1 MKKKKTVSKK
11 PKVASK
17 SEKMVFQ
24 LVLMVVLVLVLISL
38 FTTPASIL
46 DDINTVSERGLFNTK
61 APQNYV
67 EVPIQIKNPIGAIGA
82 FTSYGTTLI
91 FGHKYSLIL
100 SLTLL
105 MLLVFNLF
113 KIKKRKEYF
122 LLLMKLNYFGLA
134 LQTLLSFP
142 YRDEDRIAYGV
153 VSETIVKLLAIT
165 GNTGTIVILVFL
177 NLILLG
183 FIIGFENVASIFGSR
198 KQKVAEKTPKVVK
211 AKKTTTEKTNDL
223 SDYKVE
229 TEIVNEGVT
238 PEININTHTDLL
250 KGRDEHLTFPKKK
263 AAEKV
268 IEDNFEMIDYVLPN
282 IEEILTSPPR
292 SSKKN
297 KVATEED
304 IKRTSAILK
313 EKLSEFDVESD
324 VLNVNV
330 GPIITQ
336 YELRPAPGVK
346 VNRFTALSDDLALAL
361 KAKSI
366 RIQAPIPGRGLIG
379 IELPNIDRDVIYLRD
394 VLLSDEMNAIK
405 SPLGIAL
412 GKDISGRPVVGEL
425 TKMPHLLVAGAT
437 GSGKSVCI
445 NTIITSLILK
455 KRPDELRLILIDP
468 KRVELAPYAAI
479 PHLIGSVVTDPE
491 RALENLQWA
500 EEEMERRYRCLQDLK
515 VRDIASYNEKVTK
528 LKAKAE
534 EAGIEPDHYL
544 LPFIVIVVDEFA
556 DLIMTAGRDVELP
569 ITRLAQKAR
578 AVGIH
583 LILATQ
589 RPSRKVITGL
599 IKANFPSRIAFQVS
613 SRVES
618 SIILDT
624 IGAEKLLGRGDML
637 YLPAGTALAERVHG
651 CFVSDQE
658 VEELC
663 DYLSQQPKPVEIK
676 VKREIEDS
684 DLVMDYDDDLFPDA
698 ARLVVENNMASV
710 SMLQRHFKI
719 GYARAGRLI
728 DLLEKAGIIGPHLGS
743 KSRDVIAKEE
753 DLDRYGL

>member
-1 MKKKKTVSKK
+1 N
-11 PKVASK
+11 
-17 SEKMVFQ
+17 
-24 LVLMVVLVLVLISL
+24 L
-38 FTTPASIL
+38 F
-46 DDINTVSERGLFNTK
+46 GLF
-61 APQNYV
+61 
-67 EVPIQIKNPIGAIGA
+67 
-82 FTSYGTTLI
+82 
-91 FGHKYSLIL
+91 
-100 SLTLL
+100 
-105 MLLVFNLF
+105 
-113 KIKKRKEYF
+113 
-122 LLLMKLNYFGLA
+122 
-134 LQTLLSFP
+134 LQTLLSMP
-142 YRDEDRIAYGV
+142 EKNN
-153 VSETIVKLLAIT
+153 SEIVNGLISLSILKALKIM
-165 GNTGTIVILVFL
+165 GNTGTIIVLVFI
-177 NLILLG
+177 NLLLLSL
-183 FIIGFENVASIFGSR
+183 IIGFENIASMFTR
-198 KQKVAEKTPKVVK
+198 KEKLKAGKAPKVTK
-211 AKKTTTEKTNDL
+211 ESLKKKPN
-223 SDYKVE
+223 
-229 TEIVNEGVT
+229 IAVNGEDIEEDWIEPT
-238 PEININTHTDLL
+238 PEININTHTDLQ
-250 KGRDEHLTFPKKK
+250 KNFDQTQTTRTKKPEMK
-263 AAEKV
+263 ESG
-268 IEDNFEMIDYVLPN
+268 IEDNYEIEDYILPN
-282 IEEILTSPPR
+282 IDEILTSPPR
-292 SSKKN
+292 SSKKD
-297 KVATEED
+297 KTATEEE
-304 IKRTSAILK
+304 IKKISALLK

-336 YELRPAPGVK
+336 YELKPAPGVK
-346 VNRFTALSDDLALAL
+346 VNRFTALADDLALAL

-379 IELPNIDRDVIYLRD
+379 IELPNLDRDVIYLKD
-394 VLLSDEMNAIK
+394 VLLSDEMNAIT

-445 NTIITSLILK
+445 NTIIASLILK

-479 PHLIGSVVTDPE
+479 PHLIGNVVTDPDK
-491 RALENLQWA
+491 ALENLQWA
-500 EEEMERRYRCLQDLK
+500 EEEMERRYRCLQELK
-515 VRDIASYNEKVTK
+515 VRDIATYNEKVLK
-528 LKAKAE
+528 LKQKAD
-534 EAGIEPDHYL
+534 EAGVEPDYYL

-676 VKREIEDS
+676 IQREIEDT
-684 DLVMDYDDDLFPDA
+684 DLTMDYDDELFPEA

-728 DLLEKAGIIGPHLGS
+728 DLLEKGGIIGPHLGS

-753 DLDRYGL
+753 DLERYGI